1 MCHDEERAR
10 KEYDQEVWYEK
21 RIERITEA
29 MEEIVLDT
37 LLTALENI
45 RDRRDMLNQKRGSS
59 EESVGCCQLRSDD

>member
-1 MCHDEERAR
+1 MCHDEEKAR

-45 RDRRDMLNQKRGSS
+45 RDRRDMLNLKRELLNSR
-59 EESVGCCQLRSDD
+59 ELF

>member
-1 MCHDEERAR
+1 MCYDEERAR

-45 RDRRDMLNQKRGSS
+45 RDRRDMLN
-59 EESVGCCQLRSDD
+59 

>member
-10 KEYDQEVWYEK
+10 KEYDQEVWNER

-45 RDRRDMLNQKRGSS
+45 RDRRDMLNLKRELLNSR
-59 EESVGCCQLRSDD
+59 ELF

>member
-1 MCHDEERAR
+1 MCHYEERAR

-29 MEEIVLDT
+29 MDEIVLDT

-45 RDRRDMLNQKRGSS
+45 RDRRDMLNLKRELLNSR
-59 EESVGCCQLRSDD
+59 ELF